1 MKKRQ
6 STRFGVVL
14 FVPFVLFALLVGC
27 ATTPTETAVIPPYTP
42 LYGVFANYITEQCIT
57 DVLPTLAAVDEAK
70 LPKYWHALMDDG
82 VLTVALCVGTE
93 DLVNKIYDEKGGGQ
107 VLDVKVR
114 DAKIPVTMYGK
125 PITIDITIV
134 TTKEQLLKAFN
145 EREVIFVYSHS
156 RYGNGWALHE
166 EGLDDPFRMQS
177 DQIRIP
183 KNQMHGY
190 QGEIVGESGGYYILK
205 PNTTD
210 IDKVVP
216 YPGYQLIVGLSCT
229 SKAQFM
235 KELVKMRNGYPSTM
249 ILTTNAGGFLEM
261 RFTIFKRFLAGILTG
276 EDMKKL
282 VSGMND
288 TWQKVPDV
296 FFDLYKVRTPVK
308 AYRVIDYSYDD
319 LK

>member
-1 MKKRQ
+1 MKQRHRFQ
-6 STRFGVVL
+6 FGV
-14 FVPFVLFALLVGC
+14 FCVLFAALLGGC
-27 ATTPTETAVIPPYTP
+27 VTVPETVAYPPYTP
-42 LYGVFANYITEQCIT
+42 LYGIFANYIVDQALEPL
-57 DVLPTLAAVDEAK
+57 LPTLPAEPPEN

-93 DLVNKIYDEKGGGQ
+93 DLVNKIYDEKGGGK

-114 DAKIPVTMYGK
+114 DAKIPTTIYGK
-125 PITIDITIV
+125 PIVIDITVV
-134 TTKEQLLKAFN
+134 TTKDQLLKAFN

-166 EGLDDPFRMQS
+166 EGLDDPFRMQA
-177 DQIRIP
+177 DNIRIP

-190 QGEIVGESGGYYILK
+190 QGQIIGESGGYYILK
-205 PNTTD
+205 GNTED
-210 IDKVVP
+210 LDKVVP

-229 SKAQFM
+229 SKGHFM
-235 KELVKMRNGYPSTM
+235 KELVKMRAGNPTTM

-261 RFTIFKRFLAGILTG
+261 RFSIFKRLLTGVLIG

-282 VSGMND
+282 VSGLND
-288 TWQKVPDV
+288 TWQKVPDL
-296 FFDLYKVRTPVK
+296 FFEMYKIKTTVK